1 MIESRIRSSA
11 PDLAIDP
18 AVRSA
23 RAVRAWRVALLSY
36 LVPVS
41 VATHWPRLG
50 FAGAGTIDKFI
61 HFIAFGTLAWI
72 WMHAKPW
79 GRASLGALFAAAWVY
94 IDERTQAI
102 EILGRTFSIH
112 DMIAGWL
119 GVAMAITLYTLRR
132 ARTPA
137 GTDARE
143 DDELVQDIAYSS
155 PFAWTMAALVSL
167 AVTVL
172 IGSIMVLARVF
183 RGEELYF
190 GTFIYAV
197 GFSGFIGVAVAATGV
212 ESFGVAYARRARGG
226 ALALIPRE
234 AQPFWR
240 IGFTLA
246 VLALLLV
253 GYELLVRTIF
263 GIQPEPELATDHEG
277 FIVLRHG
284 FLVAS
289 IIVAFA
295 AGGTIGARAAC
306 RANPS
311 LASRR

>member
-1 MIESRIRSSA
+1 MNATRIRSNA
-11 PDLAIDP
+11 PDLTLDP

-23 RAVRAWRVALLSY
+23 RAVRAWRIALLSY

-41 VATHWPRLG
+41 IATHWPRLG

-61 HFIAFGTLAWI
+61 HFLAFGTLAWI
-72 WMHAKPW
+72 WMHARPW

-119 GVAMAITLYTLRR
+119 GVAMATMLYALRR

-137 GTDARE
+137 GTDARA
-143 DDELVQDIAYSS
+143 DAELIHDIAYSS
-155 PFAWTMAALVSL
+155 PFAWAMAALVSL
-167 AVTVL
+167 VVTVL
-172 IGSIMVLARVF
+172 IGSVMVLARVF
-183 RGEELYF
+183 RGDELFF
-190 GTFIYAV
+190 GHFIYAV

-212 ESFGVAYARRARGG
+212 ESFGVAYARQARGG
-226 ALALIPRE
+226 TLAQVPRE

-240 IGFTLA
+240 VGFTLA

-253 GYELLVRTIF
+253 GYELLVRAIF

-284 FLVAS
+284 FLIAS
-289 IIVAFA
+289 IMVAFA
-295 AGGTIGARAAC
+295 AGGTVGARAAC
-306 RANPS
+306 RANPG
-311 LASRR
+311 LAARR